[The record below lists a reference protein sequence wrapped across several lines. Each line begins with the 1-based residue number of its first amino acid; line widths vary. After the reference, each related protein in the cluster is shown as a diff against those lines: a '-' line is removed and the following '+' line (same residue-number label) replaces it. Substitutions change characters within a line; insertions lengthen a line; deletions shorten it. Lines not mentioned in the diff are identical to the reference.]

1 MAAEAAD
8 SAPRDVSAVALFKT
22 CIEGFNI
29 VITSENFTED
39 DEQLCALFSL
49 QRTRFGLWG
58 ESVGLVPSPHD
69 GRRLR
74 YDKNLDR
81 ADIKPRVEEFLR
93 LIKSLLDEAGR
104 AHERIGL
111 KPTPQGS
118 ELPTS
123 RGLDIF
129 KSSFERF
136 KSRIRKDQK
145 ELTSWTVT
153 QLAIHNAPTFENQI
167 SRLKDL
173 VDGLESITV
182 SLGLLEQQ
190 HARLREEIESIS
202 DSRSL
207 RLLRDASSRHS
218 SSQQVVS
225 DTASQ
230 RLLDIVGSYV
240 ERQSGETTFTCSVVT
255 ATTGSFVTART
266 RPSGIADRSIQDHA
280 SLSVISATTELAPG
294 VFKRRGC
301 AVSCRNDSA
310 QDVDATLDTLDLNL
324 KHDLENLSQIDPSS
338 SVFSTGV
345 PQNKRLLNDLLGK
358 TKPRTALSFKMGDI
372 HYGEQLRKTKEE
384 DSDRW
389 INNSGKIIAHANS
402 GSSAAKR
409 MFLELRD
416 IRAGKVPFV
425 SATPIDDSLDRV
437 LASIEGPPETPYEG
451 GIFWITVKLSVTD
464 PHGPPLMRFHTKIY
478 HPNISPQG
486 HICADYKDKWNAVL
500 SAGFSAV
507 PVRDPSAAWFS
518 GNSKQVKWSLGALLT
533 ALCGL
538 LASPDVED
546 PLVPEIAM
554 KYLEDYDDYCRSA
567 RLCTKKWA
575 TGQRP
580 DETNLLFLEDNFSED
595 LDTWKPDLNV
605 HERPPSVDVASIQ
618 ESLRKIY
625 DDKAMSVTSS
635 NETTLTNQKSYAS
648 RIQEQ
653 SPLASRISLEQV
665 ELQWCKFL
673 DSKIDEPLEQQAKD
687 PLVSDL
693 TQLIRFSRNNLESK
707 SVRYGRMTDISIW
720 YSLLEL
726 SASTSKETFR
736 DSTEV
741 YFQTMIQ
748 VCTRPFLS
756 ACEDCTL
763 EVSEHRS
770 PNFYRISIGNILGV
784 PNQFDW
790 VFIRSWDDISELNLQ
805 IAEHI
810 PGGELWHPGFKR
822 KQSNWIHNLPDDTVP
837 NTRIMGPLLAFALR
851 VLLLLHGPEFL
862 EISSSSKIL
871 AFFRPSGPFD
881 GITLRKDEASAFKLV
896 VSGDPLHTIN
906 VGAFM
911 PPRLFSVTTVTRHRA
926 LISIP

>member
-8 SAPRDVSAVALFKT
+8 SAPRDVSAVALFKI

-29 VITSENFTED
+29 
-39 DEQLCALFSL
+39 FSL

-58 ESVGLVPSPHD
+58 ESVGLVASPHD

-81 ADIKPRVEEFLR
+81 EDIKPRVEEFLR

-104 AHERIGL
+104 VHERIGL

-129 KSSFERF
+129 KGSFERF

-145 ELTSWTVT
+145 DLTSWTVT

-202 DSRSL
+202 DTRSL

-230 RLLDIVGSYV
+230 CLLDIAGSYF
-240 ERQSGETTFTCSVVT
+240 ERPSGETIFTCSVVT
-255 ATTGSFVTART
+255 ATTGSFVTAKT
-266 RPSGIADRSIQDHA
+266 RPSGIADRSIKDHA
-280 SLSVISATTELAPG
+280 SLSVISASAEVDPQRSRPAPPL
-294 VFKRRGC
+294 RRQKERTKPAASC
-301 AVSCRNDSA
+301 AECLEEHYKCVSNGLNVACARCVQKERMCSFVSNDSA
-310 QDVDATLDTLDLNL
+310 QDVDATLDTLDLNP

-338 SVFSTGV
+338 SVFSKGV
-345 PQNKRLLNDLLGK
+345 PQNQRLLSDLLGQA
-358 TKPRTALSFKMGDI
+358 KPRAALSFKMGDV
-372 HYGEQLRKTKEE
+372 HYGEQLHKTKEE

-389 INNSGKIIAHANS
+389 INNSGKIITHANS

-416 IRAGKVPFV
+416 IRTGKVPFV

-486 HICADYKDKWNAVL
+486 HICADYKDKWNAIL
-500 SAGFSAV
+500 SAGFSTV
-507 PVRDPSAAWFS
+507 PVGDPSAAWFLR
-518 GNSKQVKWSLGALLT
+518 NSKQVKWSLGALLT

-554 KYLEDYDDYCRSA
+554 KFLEDYDDYCRSA

-580 DETNLLFLEDNFSED
+580 DETNLLFLEDNSSED

-625 DDKAMSVTSS
+625 DDKAPEAMSVTSS

-648 RIQEQ
+648 IIQAV
-653 SPLASRISLEQV
+653 SP
-665 ELQWCKFL
+665 W
-673 DSKIDEPLEQQAKD
+673 
-687 PLVSDL
+687 LV
-693 TQLIRFSRNNLESK
+693 
-707 SVRYGRMTDISIW
+707 
-720 YSLLEL
+720 
-726 SASTSKETFR
+726 A
-736 DSTEV
+736 
-741 YFQTMIQ
+741 
-748 VCTRPFLS
+748 
-756 ACEDCTL
+756 
-763 EVSEHRS
+763 
-770 PNFYRISIGNILGV
+770 
-784 PNQFDW
+784 
-790 VFIRSWDDISELNLQ
+790 
-805 IAEHI
+805 
-810 PGGELWHPGFKR
+810 
-822 KQSNWIHNLPDDTVP
+822 
-837 NTRIMGPLLAFALR
+837 
-851 VLLLLHGPEFL
+851 
-862 EISSSSKIL
+862 
-871 AFFRPSGPFD
+871 
-881 GITLRKDEASAFKLV
+881 
-896 VSGDPLHTIN
+896 
-906 VGAFM
+906 
-911 PPRLFSVTTVTRHRA
+911 
-926 LISIP
+926 